1 MLRHYAK
8 MLLPLVLVVLTLVG
22 LAAPAHAQSGTWLPN
37 SFDKD
42 RHVYIDPKLANDPS
56 YPVQMDGLEQAL
68 EQRGQKH
75 NLKIYVIASRLEDE
89 PQDHNWA
96 NDKLNDLVLRW
107 QSQSGF
113 PHDDYLIILWLRRS
127 DNPNRGH
134 VAANGGNRL
143 QTYGFTASKMGD
155 PNSGPVIPA
164 LRQYMP
170 NDPKGA
176 MIAIADNVN
185 AGIDD
190 YIAAEEA
197 AKRRAE
203 FMKKLPGIIL
213 KVVLA
218 LAFIGLVLWLVFRYR
233 REKRAVLA
241 LRATWQERLDS
252 ANALYI
258 KLHDGYFGFIKDQGD
273 WSSKFAGETL
283 EKYRA
288 AVTDFAEFTVRQ
300 KAANSL
306 LDTATR
312 FINRCY
318 FPFVG
323 GFRKATA
330 LLTTEKVVITGKE
343 LSLEEASLFGGVIAK
358 VEYEPEKLLEAMS
371 DLFDRTNKALASIVA
386 AFRGADENKKDID
399 GLLAEVDATKTAL
412 TEAGLSFDPYQARYT
427 RVKEG
432 QAAFAA
438 ILASNPLAAYTAS
451 EAVEAD
457 ARALKA
463 DLERALSIKKE
474 LSAVET
480 EIARSVTRARTV
492 RDEQINYQYPLS
504 EDESQPAGVATQLF
518 TLTEDKGN
526 PDPVIEAARSHLKAA
541 QAAVAA
547 GELEKSDRERAAA
560 IEAAKRAFALVDAVL
575 AAKAFVEKQV
585 PEVRTNLGKLKAA
598 VPDADKAVAELKSDF
613 QAGNYAG
620 EPQKLER
627 AKSVIGA
634 TAAELAKVKQ
644 AYDEQ
649 RYLASRANLEKT
661 GGDIQS
667 SRDGLVEIHSRLAT
681 LRKLRQHARDVVAV
695 CQEQADALAGKLK
708 ANAFTT
714 ASATDEE
721 YARLLPAL
729 GTQKKDVDKDV
740 TDWPAAAEAADR
752 LTTAFKGVDGA
763 IDQQRLDHQRATE
776 KVSAAGSAIADA
788 QAYVNDADTRQPA
801 RNKLAAAKSELADV
815 QAAIL
820 KPKSDWAAIG
830 RQADEARG
838 TAVKARDLAQADKR
852 AADEARASISRA
864 ASNISSVD
872 RSYGHGV
879 TADLSSARSYLSQ
892 AKSAL
897 NSGNY
902 EEADR
907 LADQAYR
914 AAESAESSA
923 KSRVAAIVADIER
936 KRREAEAAE
945 RRRREAAEA
954 ARRRSSSSSGG
965 GSFGGRSGGGS
976 HGGGRS
982 GGGSY

>member
-22 LAAPAHAQSGTWLPN
+22 LAASAHAQSGTWLPN

-75 NLKIYVIASRLEDE
+75 NLKIYVIASLLEDQ
-89 PQDHNWA
+89 PQDQNWA
-96 NDKLNDLVLRW
+96 VIRLDDLVLRW

-113 PHDDYLIILWLRRS
+113 PHDDYLIVLWLRRS

-143 QTYGFTASKMGD
+143 QAYGFTAAKMGD

-164 LRQYMP
+164 LRKYMP

-176 MIAIADNVN
+176 MIAIADNIN

-203 FMKKLPGIIL
+203 LIKKLPGIIL

-233 REKRAVLA
+233 REKKAVLA

-273 WSSKFAGETL
+273 WSRKFAGKTL

-300 KAANSL
+300 KAANNL

-312 FINRCY
+312 FIKRCY

-323 GFRKATA
+323 GFRKATK
-330 LLTTEKVVITGKE
+330 LLTSEKVVLTGKE

-386 AFRGADENKKDID
+386 AFRWADQNKKDID
-399 GLLAEVDATKTAL
+399 WLLAEVDVTKTAL

-432 QAAFAA
+432 RAAFAA
-438 ILASNPLAAYTAS
+438 ILASDPLAAYTAS
-451 EAVEAD
+451 EAVWAD

-480 EIARSVTRARTV
+480 EITRSVARARTV
-492 RDEQINYQYPLS
+492 RDQPINYQYPVADG
-504 EDESQPAGVATQLF
+504 EAQPAGVATQLF

-526 PDPVIEAARSHLKAA
+526 PDPVIEQARSHLKAA
-541 QAAVAA
+541 QAAVLA
-547 GELEKSDRERAAA
+547 GELEKSDRQKAAA
-560 IEAAKRAFALVDAVL
+560 FEAAQRAFALVEAVL

-585 PEVRTNLGKLKAA
+585 PEVRTNLGKLRAA
-598 VPDADKAVAELKSDF
+598 VSDADKAVAELKSDF
-613 QAGNYAG
+613 LVGNYAG
-620 EPQKLER
+620 EPEKLER

-634 TAAELAKVKQ
+634 STAELAKIKL

-649 RYLASRANLEKT
+649 RYLSSRTNLEKT
-661 GGDIQS
+661 GGVIQS

-681 LRKLRQHARDVVAV
+681 LRKLRQHARDVIAV
-695 CQEQADALAGKLK
+695 CQDKADALADKLK

-714 ASATDEE
+714 ASATDQE

-729 GTQKKDVDKDV
+729 VVQKKDVAKDV

-752 LTTAFKGVDGA
+752 LTAAFASVDGA

-788 QAYVNDADTRQPA
+788 QAYINHADTRQPA
-801 RNKLAAAKSELADV
+801 RNKLSAAKSELADV

-820 KPKSDWAAIG
+820 TPKSDWAALG
-830 RQADEARG
+830 RKADEARG
-838 TAVKARDLAQADKR
+838 TAAQATELAQADKR
-852 AADEARASISRA
+852 AADEARSSISRA
-864 ASNISSVD
+864 SFNISSVD

-879 TADLSSARSYLSQ
+879 TADLTSARSYLSQ

-914 AAESAESSA
+914 AAESAESAA
-923 KSRVAAIVADIER
+923 KSRVAAIVAEI
-936 KRREAEAAE
+936 E
-945 RRRREAAEA
+945 RRRREEE
-954 ARRRSSSSSGG
+954 ARRRRKEEEERRRGNSSSSSGGSFGGGRSGG

-976 HGGGRS
+976 
-982 GGGSY
+982 Y